1 MTGAKATVR
10 HFLDLDRL
18 DTATLRHIL
27 DLGLAYQAGREAERR
42 GAAAAKASRWR

>member
-1 MTGAKATVR
+1 MTAAAKASIR

-27 DLGLAYQAGREAERR
+27 DLGSAYKRGEARCPP
-42 GAAAAKASRWR
+42 